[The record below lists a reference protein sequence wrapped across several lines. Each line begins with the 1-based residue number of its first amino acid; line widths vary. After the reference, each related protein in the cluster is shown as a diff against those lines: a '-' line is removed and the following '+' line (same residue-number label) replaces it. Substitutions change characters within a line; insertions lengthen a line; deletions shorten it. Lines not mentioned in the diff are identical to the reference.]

1 VKPIFDFFLKTCIL
15 AILFWLSLLLTGLA
29 KEVDVPSV
37 FYAWLLSVLN
47 ASAGYL
53 LYEYAYHKDNREFY
67 KIVLGGHGIRALCV
81 LISIA
86 ALMLTKSVER
96 VEFVLS
102 FVALYFMHLILEIL
116 AYQKK
121 NQFEKRSSP

>member
-1 VKPIFDFFLKTCIL
+1 M
-15 AILFWLSLLLTGLA
+15 
-29 KEVDVPSV
+29 PSV

-67 KIVLGGHGIRALCV
+67 KIVLGGHAVRALCV
-81 LISIA
+81 LVSIT
-86 ALMLTKSVER
+86 ALILTKSIER

>member
-1 VKPIFDFFLKTCIL
+1 VKPIFDFFLKTCIF
-15 AILFWLSLLLTGLA
+15 AILFWLSLSLTGLA

-67 KIVLGGHGIRALCV
+67 KIVLGGHAIRALSVLVGIAV
-81 LISIA
+81 LI
-86 ALMLTKSVER
+86 LTKSIER
-96 VEFVLS
+96 AEFVLS

>member
-1 VKPIFDFFLKTCIL
+1 MKPIFDFFIKTCIL
-15 AILFWLSLLLTGLA
+15 AILFWLSLTLTGLA
-29 KEVDVPSV
+29 EQVDTRSV
-37 FYAWLLSVLN
+37 FFAWLISALN
-47 ASAGYL
+47 ACAGYL
-53 LYEYAYHKDNREFY
+53 LYEYAYYKDNREFY
-67 KIVLGGHGIRALCV
+67 KIVLGGHGVRALCV

-86 ALMLTKSVER
+86 TLILTKSVVR
-96 VEFVLS
+96 VEFILS

>member
-1 VKPIFDFFLKTCIL
+1 MKPIFDFFLKTCIL
-15 AILFWLSLLLTGLA
+15 AILFWLSLALTGLA
-29 KEVDVPSV
+29 KEVDSLSV
-37 FYAWLLSVLN
+37 FYAWMISALN

-67 KIVLGGHGIRALCV
+67 KIVLGGHAARALCV
-81 LISIA
+81 LIGIA
-86 ALMLTKSVER
+86 TLILTKSVVR

-121 NQFEKRSSP
+121 NQFEKRSSS

>member
-1 VKPIFDFFLKTCIL
+1 MKPIFDFFLKTCIL
-15 AILFWLSLLLTGLA
+15 ATLFWLSLSLTGLA

-53 LYEYAYHKDNREFY
+53 LYEYAYHKDNREFF
-67 KIVLGGHGIRALCV
+67 KIVLGGHAIRVFGVLVGIAV
-81 LISIA
+81 LIF
-86 ALMLTKSVER
+86 TKSIER
-96 VEFVLS
+96 MEFVLS

-116 AYQKK
+116 GYQKK

>member
-1 VKPIFDFFLKTCIL
+1 MRPIFDFFLKTCIF
-15 AILFWLSLLLTGLA
+15 AILFWLSLSITGLA
-29 KEVDVPSV
+29 KEVDAPSV
-37 FYAWLLSVLN
+37 FYAWLISVLN

-53 LYEYAYHKDNREFY
+53 LYEYAYHKNNREFY
-67 KIVLGGHGIRALCV
+67 KIVLGGHAARAFCV

-86 ALMLTKSVER
+86 ALILTKSVAR
-96 VEFVLS
+96 AEFTLS

-121 NQFEKRSSP
+121 NQFEKRSQS